1 MPLAKFLMLVAA
13 LALAGGCSSWSRV
26 PVEREAILDANL
38 IDKQV
43 RFTSAE
49 GQHAM
54 VVTGVHMPPG
64 VGWLADGYLLGFD
77 GPVRTTVYFSAIA
90 KLEARTIPFYEQE
103 GFDVWLGTVL
113 GAILVVGLIALS
125 IWAAHEWDDDHRHYH

>member
-1 MPLAKFLMLVAA
+1 MSLANPLMLVAA
-13 LALAGGCSSWSRV
+13 LALAAGCSSWSRI
-26 PVEREAILDANL
+26 PVEREAILAADL
-38 IDKQV
+38 IDKEV

-54 VVTGVHMPPG
+54 IVTGIHMPPG
-64 VGWLADGYLLGFD
+64 DAWLDDGFLRGLD
-77 GPVRTTVYFSAIA
+77 GNVRTTVYFSAIA
-90 KLEARTIPFYEQE
+90 TLDARSIPFYEQA